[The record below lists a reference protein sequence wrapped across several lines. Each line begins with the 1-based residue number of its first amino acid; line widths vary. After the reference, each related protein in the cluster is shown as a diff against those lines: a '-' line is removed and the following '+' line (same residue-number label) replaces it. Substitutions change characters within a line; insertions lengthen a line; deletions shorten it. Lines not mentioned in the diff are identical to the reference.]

1 MSFKS
6 PTGPSNISSDYSS
19 LISFLSSPILH
30 LFIFFTVSYLLMVFR
45 LQAGDGDKD
54 FDSVWTTTE
63 PNLVVQLVQSTSIT
77 LNMNPALTRYSNN
90 IFI

>member
-1 MSFKS
+1 
-6 PTGPSNISSDYSS
+6 
-19 LISFLSSPILH
+19 
-30 LFIFFTVSYLLMVFR
+30 MVFC
-45 LQAGDGDKD
+45 LQAGDDDKD

-90 IFI
+90 IFIWIVRCAHDVKWCGDQLILV